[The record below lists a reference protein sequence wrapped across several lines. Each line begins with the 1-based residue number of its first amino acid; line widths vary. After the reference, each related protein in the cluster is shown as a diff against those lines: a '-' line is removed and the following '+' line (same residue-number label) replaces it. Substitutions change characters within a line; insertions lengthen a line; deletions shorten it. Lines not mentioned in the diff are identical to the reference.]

1 MTAIEV
7 FGNKAPMI
15 LVLTTLPSK
24 ITHQLYNKAIAK
36 QYNAIALTLFLI
48 NQSNREFCSNLK
60 QSRIS
65 KSRS

>member
-1 MTAIEV
+1 MTAIEG

-24 ITHQLYNKAIAK
+24 ITHQLYHKAIALSHF
-36 QYNAIALTLFLI
+36 AIALTLFLI
-48 NQSNREFCSNLK
+48 NQSHREFCSNIK